1 MAEALWGER
10 ALLPGLRVGHFTDRE
25 ALTGCTVVLVE
36 EGAVAAVDVRGAAPG
51 TRETDLLAPE
61 NTVERVQAVLL
72 TGGSALGLAAAE
84 GVVRYL
90 RERGKGFPTP
100 AGVVPIVP
108 AAVLYDLGRGQ
119 AFRPPGP
126 EAGYG
131 ASLAAGGGVAEGSV
145 GAGTGA
151 VAGGVKG
158 GVGLAGYFLE
168 EGFRVVA
175 LAAVNSLGR
184 PFDPLTGRLYAEGL
198 LAPEERAL
206 LPDLSRYR
214 GSPEDYR
221 FPFLLGQNTTLA
233 VVATD
238 APLTK
243 AQAKRLAIMAQD
255 GLARAL
261 RPAHTP
267 LDGDLVFALA
277 LGDGRGVEPLLLLR
291 LGAYA
296 ADALSRAIA
305 RGVLLA
311 EGVPGVLAYRERVT
325 GGPSEF

>member
-1 MAEALWGER
+1 M
-10 ALLPGLRVGHFTDRE
+10 
-25 ALTGCTVVLVE
+25 
-36 EGAVAAVDVRGAAPG
+36 
-51 TRETDLLAPE
+51 
-61 NTVERVQAVLL
+61 
-72 TGGSALGLAAAE
+72 
-84 GVVRYL
+84 
-90 RERGKGFPTP
+90 
-100 AGVVPIVP
+100 
-108 AAVLYDLGRGQ
+108 
-119 AFRPPGP
+119 
-126 EAGYG
+126 
-131 ASLAAGGGVAEGSV
+131 AEGSV

-158 GVGLAGYFLE
+158 GVGLAGYLLE
-168 EGFRVVA
+168 EGFRVIA

-221 FPFLLGQNTTLA
+221 LPFLLGQNTTLA

-296 ADALSRAIA
+296 ADALARAIA

-311 EGVPGVLAYRERVT
+311 EGVAGVPAYRERVA

>member
-1 MAEALWGER
+1 MAEALWGEK

-25 ALTGCTVVLVE
+25 ALTGCTVLLVE

-61 NTVERVQAVLL
+61 NTVESVQAVLL
-72 TGGSALGLAAAE
+72 TGGSAFGLAAAE

-90 RERGKGFPTP
+90 WERGKGFPTP
-100 AGVVPIVP
+100 GGVVPIVP
-108 AAVLYDLGRGQ
+108 AAVLYDLGRGK
-119 AFRPPGP
+119 AFRPPGA
-126 EAGYG
+126 EAGYR
-131 ASLAAGGGVAEGSV
+131 ASLAAGKEVAEGSV

-151 VAGGVKG
+151 MAGGVKG
-158 GVGLAGYFLE
+158 GVGLAGYLLE
-168 EGFRVVA
+168 EGFRVMA

-184 PFDPLTGRLYAEGL
+184 PFDPLSGRLYAEGL

-214 GSPEDYR
+214 GQEEDYR
-221 FPFLLGQNTTLA
+221 YPFLLGQHTTLA
-233 VVATD
+233 IVATD
-238 APLTK
+238 APLSK

-277 LGDGRGVEPLLLLR
+277 LGEGRGVALPLLFR

-296 ADALSRAIA
+296 ADALARAIA
-305 RGVLLA
+305 RGVLRA
-311 EGVPGVLAYRERVT
+311 KGVPEIPAYRELVHRH
-325 GGPSEF
+325 GG